1 MIDISGHAALAF
13 AVSGVAWLVIT
24 VALLQNGVY
33 LIQLLVAHRA
43 LVREPPQ
50 AIVRTLWRR
59 SLSSAPPI
67 ALLAPAYNEA
77 ASIEDSIRSLL
88 ALEYPHFEVIAI
100 NDGSNDRTLEV
111 LRDAFAL
118 QEEPRDYEAALAHKP
133 IRALYRSSTHPQLLV
148 IDKVN
153 GGKADAL
160 NAGLNLA
167 RAPIVCSMDSD
178 SLLEPDA
185 LLRAVQPF
193 VEDPQR
199 VIATGGTVR
208 VVNGCRVENG
218 RVVEIGLSR
227 NIWALLQTIEYLR
240 AFLLARL
247 AWSRMGVLTIVSGA
261 FGLFRRSVIV
271 EAGGYASN
279 TVGEDMEIVVRLHR
293 RFRDLDRPYRI
304 AFVPEPVCWTEV
316 PESLE
321 VLARQRS
328 RWQRGALETF
338 ATHRD
343 MLFNPKY
350 GRAGMLGLS
359 NVFFFDVV
367 APVVELA
374 GYVLMPAMWLL
385 GLLSFE
391 FFAAYLAVAFAFGV
405 AISVGSLAVE
415 EAELRRFPK
424 AADLIVLAGAAVLEN
439 FGYRQLNSLWRLKG
453 FWQWMR
459 GEQSWGSMTR
469 KGFGVRTA
477 TRREL
482 KSQAAE

>member
-1 MIDISGHAALAF
+1 MTQLTAHGAFTLAVDI
-13 AVSGVAWLVIT
+13 VAWT
-24 VALLQNGVY
+24 VVCVAIVQNGTY
-33 LIQLLVAHRA
+33 LIQLAIAHRA

-50 AIVRTLWRR
+50 LIVSTLWRR

-77 ASIEDSIRSLL
+77 ATIEDSVRSLL
-88 ALEYPHFEVIAI
+88 ALEYPSFEVIVI
-100 NDGSNDRTLEV
+100 NDGSKDGTLDV
-111 LRDAFAL
+111 LRAAFEL
-118 QEEPRDYEAALAHKP
+118 KPEERDYDASLTHKP
-133 IRALYRSSTHPQLLV
+133 IRGIFRSASHPQLLV
-148 IDKVN
+148 IDKCN

-167 RAPIVCSMDSD
+167 RAPIVCSIDAD
-178 SLLEPDA
+178 SLLESDA

-199 VIATGGTVR
+199 VVATGGTVR
-208 VVNGCRVENG
+208 VVNGCTVVDG
-218 RVVEIGLSR
+218 RVVEIGLPK
-227 NIWALLQTIEYLR
+227 NIWALLQTVEYLR

-261 FGLFRRSVIV
+261 FGLFRRSVLV

-293 RFRDLDRPYRI
+293 RFRDQKKPYRI
-304 AFVPEPVCWTEV
+304 AFVPEPVCWTEA
-316 PESLE
+316 PESLA

-350 GRAGMLGLS
+350 GRAGMLGLGK
-359 NVFFFDVV
+359 VFLFDVV

-374 GYVLMPAMWLL
+374 GYILMPLLWLM
-385 GLLSFE
+385 GALSFD
-391 FFAAYLAVAFAFGV
+391 FFVAYLAATFALGV
-405 AISVGSLAVE
+405 AISVGSLAIE

-424 AADLIVLAGAAVLEN
+424 ARDLVVLALAAVLEN
-439 FGYRQLNSLWRLKG
+439 FGYRQLNSYWRICG
-453 FWQWMR
+453 FWQWLR
-459 GEQSWGSMTR
+459 GDQSWGSMTR
-469 KGFGVRTA
+469 RGFGSGARTA
-477 TRREL
+477 G
-482 KSQAAE
+482 A